1 MLESVTIAIAF
12 GAFGFLAGAFL
23 PAVVAYSILFL
34 RKHGRQLKTF
44 LRLGGRLFAALLILG
59 VVSMLIMTVTEML
72 GGSAGEL
79 TSDLETNS
87 YLIGVQIGFWGAIV
101 GLVVGMRRARKSRG
115 AM

>member
-12 GAFGFLAGAFL
+12 GAFGFLVGAFL

-59 VVSMLIMTVTEML
+59 VVSMLIMTVTEIL
-72 GGSAGEL
+72 GGSGEL
-79 TSDLETNS
+79 TSDLERNS
-87 YLIGVQIGFWGAIV
+87 YLVGSQIGFWGAIV
-101 GLVVGMRRARKSRG
+101 GLVVGMRRARKSR
-115 AM
+115 AAT

>member
-1 MLESVTIAIAF
+1 MLESVTIAIAL

-59 VVSMLIMTVTEML
+59 VVSMLIMTVTKML
-72 GGSAGEL
+72 GGSGEL
-79 TSDLETNS
+79 TSDLERNS
-87 YLIGVQIGFWGAIV
+87 YLVGGQIGFWGAIA

-115 AM
+115 AT